1 MSNFRK
7 NFRDNVVAPY
17 NKYNLSQEKLA
28 EVLDVNK
35 KKKTCTVTYRNIDGI
50 KIVADNVPV
59 KGYLSSKAGSFP
71 KKGDYVEIQE
81 VGKTVRILSVIDK
94 NLLTGEDQSTGDTYS
109 NSTDIGGY
117 LGI

>member
-28 EVLDVNK
+28 EVIEVNK
-35 KKKTCTVTYRNIDGI
+35 KKKTCTVSYRNIDGI
-50 KIVADNVPV
+50 KVISDNVPV
-59 KGYLSSKAGSFP
+59 KGYLSSKAGGFP

-94 NLLTGEDQSTGDTYS
+94 NLITGKDQKTGDTYS
-109 NSTDIGGY
+109 NSCDTGGF